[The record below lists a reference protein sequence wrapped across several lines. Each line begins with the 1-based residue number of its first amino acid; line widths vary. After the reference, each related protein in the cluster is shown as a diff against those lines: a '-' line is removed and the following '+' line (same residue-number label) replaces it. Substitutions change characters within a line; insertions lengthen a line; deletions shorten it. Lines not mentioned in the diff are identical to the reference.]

1 MLRLIAFYRRWISPL
16 LPPRCRFIP
25 SCSEY
30 AFEAIESYG
39 TVRGGWLA
47 TRRICRCHPFHPGGF
62 DPVPLKDVQT
72 VDCTLTFK
80 HGSSG
85 TLQEP
90 SVTSAVTPTQP
101 TDPIKN

>member
-1 MLRLIAFYRRWISPL
+1 MLRLIAFYRRWVSPL

-62 DPVPLKDVQT
+62 DPVPQKDVHASATTT
-72 VDCTLTFK
+72 VK
-80 HGSSG
+80 
-85 TLQEP
+85 
-90 SVTSAVTPTQP
+90 PTQS
-101 TDPIKN
+101 TDTTKN